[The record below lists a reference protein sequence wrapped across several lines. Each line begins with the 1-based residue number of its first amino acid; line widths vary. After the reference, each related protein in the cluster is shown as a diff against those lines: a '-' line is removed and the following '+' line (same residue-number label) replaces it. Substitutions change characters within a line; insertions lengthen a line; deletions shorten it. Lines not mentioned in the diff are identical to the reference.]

1 MTAAQLFVLGSGSKG
16 NAFVVSCQGRTLL
29 LDVGFSAREVERRM
43 ALAGLDP
50 ASLVGVAL
58 THEHGDHAAGATR
71 LARRHD
77 IPLLASF
84 GTWHALANG
93 GEPCAFLPIGSMT
106 AVEVG
111 PFAIRASPTSHD
123 AAEPVALGVTLPGGA
138 SIGVAYDLGRPT
150 QSVRW
155 FLRDRTCLIL
165 EANHDERLLRSSGY
179 PPVVQQRIAGS
190 GGHLSN
196 LDAARLLEDVHHD
209 ALATVVLAHM
219 SLRCNTIE
227 AARKV
232 ILPALRARGFQG
244 GLIFA
249 EQNGPMPAIPLH
261 PPHQASL
268 FG

>member
-1 MTAAQLFVLGSGSKG
+1 MPDADLFVLGSGSKG
-16 NAFVVSCQGRTLL
+16 NAFVLRYCGATLL

-43 ALAGLDP
+43 EVAGLDP
-50 ASLVGVAL
+50 ASLVGLAL
-58 THEHGDHAAGATR
+58 THEHGDHASGATR

-84 GTWHALANG
+84 GTWHALARG
-93 GEPCAFLPIGSMT
+93 GEPCGFLPIGSTT
-106 AVEVG
+106 AVDVG
-111 PFAIRASPTSHD
+111 PFAVRASPTSHD
-123 AAEPVALGVTLPGGA
+123 AAEPVALGVTLPGGV

-155 FLRDRTCLIL
+155 FLRDRTCLVL
-165 EANHDERLLRSSGY
+165 EANHDELLLRRSGY

-196 LDAARLLEDVHHD
+196 LDAARLLEDVHHE
-209 ALATVVLAHM
+209 ALATVVVAHM
-219 SLRCNTIE
+219 SLRCNTVE
-227 AARKV
+227 AARNV
-232 ILPALRARGFQG
+232 ILPALAARGFRG

-249 EQNGPMPAIPLH
+249 EQDGPMAAIPLH
-261 PPHQASL
+261 PPHQATL